1 MKPEAKD
8 LQLTPKTKTSLKI
21 QDLNFVW
28 EELED
33 EAAATIQGGCLV
45 FLRFNYAQTI
55 YSGGTLQAWRLL
67 GWLISPLELKALYQI
82 QFDYPLF
89 R

>member
-33 EAAATIQGGCLV
+33 EAAATIQGGVWYFSDSTTPRPFTVAELYK
-45 FLRFNYAQTI
+45 L
-55 YSGGTLQAWRLL
+55 GGFW
-67 GWLISPLELKALYQI
+67 GG
-82 QFDYPLF
+82 
-89 R
+89 